1 MILRN
6 QLRDDEEGNT
16 AVSMAIIIPVVMLIA
31 GLMLVG
37 GYLATSRG
45 AVQTAANEAARAA
58 SIARTSGVASASATS
73 TATSTLANS
82 NTRCA
87 STQVS
92 ANTTGFNTPIGQ
104 PGEVSVTVTCVVPLI
119 DLPGIPA
126 SRSITATGTSV
137 VDAYRGRS

>member
-1 MILRN
+1 MIKH
-6 QLRDDEEGNT
+6 QLRDGEDGNM

-37 GYLATSRG
+37 GYLATSSG

-58 SIARTSGVASASATS
+58 SIARTSGTANSSATS

-82 NTRCA
+82 GTPCS

-92 ANTTGFNTPIGQ
+92 ANTAGFNTPIGQ